1 MKKTLSVLLMAVVL
15 SAVIVLMAVPTL
27 AGMVTSA
34 KCGTK
39 IVQVGDTKDQVLAK
53 CGQPTMISQGRRG
66 GGEVWHYN
74 PGSGK
79 FTGIARFTGSK
90 LTSIELGG
98 LGYTQPTPKTNTE

>member
-1 MKKTLSVLLMAVVL
+1 MKKASSVLLMAFLL
-15 SAVIVLMAVPTL
+15 SAVIVLMAVPAL

-34 KCGTK
+34 RCGTK
-39 IVQVGDTKDQVLAK
+39 IVQVGDTKDQVLFK
-53 CGQPTMISQGRRG
+53 CGQPTTISQRRRG

-98 LGYTQPTPKTNTE
+98 RGYTQPTPKASK

>member
-1 MKKTLSVLLMAVVL
+1 MKKALSKLLMAVVL
-15 SAVIVLMAVPTL
+15 SAVIVLMAVPAL
-27 AGMVTSA
+27 AQQMVTSVR
-34 KCGTK
+34 CGTK
-39 IVQVGDTKDQVLAK
+39 IVQVGDTKDQVLFK
-53 CGQPTMISQGRRG
+53 CGQPTTISQRRRG

-98 LGYTQPTPKTNTE
+98 RGYTQPTPKASK

>member
-1 MKKTLSVLLMAVVL
+1 MKKASSMLLMAFVL
-15 SAVIVLMAVPTL
+15 SAVIVLMPVPAL
-27 AGMVTSA
+27 AQMVTSA

-53 CGQPTMISQGRRG
+53 CGQPTTITPGRRG

-98 LGYTQPTPKTNTE
+98 RGYTQPTPKTNEE

>member
-1 MKKTLSVLLMAVVL
+1 MKKASSVLLMAFLL
-15 SAVIVLMAVPTL
+15 SAVIVLMAVPAL
-27 AGMVTSA
+27 ANMVTSA
-34 KCGTK
+34 RCGTK
-39 IVQVGDTKDQVLAK
+39 IVQVGDTKDQVLFK
-53 CGQPTMISQGRRG
+53 CGQPTTISQRRRG

-98 LGYTQPTPKTNTE
+98 RGYTQPTPKASK

>member
-1 MKKTLSVLLMAVVL
+1 MKKVLIMLLMAVVL
-15 SAVIVLMAVPTL
+15 SAVIVLMEVP
-27 AGMVTSA
+27 APADMVTSA

-53 CGQPTMISQGRRG
+53 CGQPDTISPGRRG
-66 GGEVWHYN
+66 GGDVWYYN

-98 LGYTQPTPKTNTE
+98 RGYTQPTPKTTKE

>member
-1 MKKTLSVLLMAVVL
+1 MKKASCVLLMAFLL
-15 SAVIVLMAVPTL
+15 SAVIVLMAVPAL
-27 AGMVTSA
+27 ANMVTSA
-34 KCGTK
+34 RCGTK
-39 IVQVGDTKDQVLAK
+39 IVQVGDTKDQVLFK
-53 CGQPTMISQGRRG
+53 CGQPTTISQRRRG

-98 LGYTQPTPKTNTE
+98 RGYTQPTPKASK

>member
-1 MKKTLSVLLMAVVL
+1 MKKASSVLLMAFL
-15 SAVIVLMAVPTL
+15 MSAVIVLIAVPAL
-27 AGMVTSA
+27 ADMVTSA

-53 CGQPTMISQGRRG
+53 CGQPSTISQGRRG

-98 LGYTQPTPKTNTE
+98 RGYTQPTPKTTKE